1 MLQYSWG
8 LFCLIKNNAVFL
20 SNIIKYYLIKM
31 NTDIYIAIPL
41 IITLVINLFIPFVFS
56 LTCPDV
62 WFAPPQLICAAVYLA
77 ICILLGYTLKEAED
91 IGNNDIYY
99 FTWAL
104 IVFNLLWPLSLKRNN
119 KFSLVL
125 LFITLLCAYY
135 VYNEI
140 FLSKLTEGENTLYLN
155 LYSTYIVW
163 LGFMIT
169 MVFEFSSK
177 YYNVITV

>member
-1 MLQYSWG
+1 MSQ
-8 LFCLIKNNAVFL
+8 
-20 SNIIKYYLIKM
+20 
-31 NTDIYIAIPL
+31 DIYIAVPL
-41 IITLVINLFIPFVFS
+41 IITLGANLITPFIFS

-62 WFAPPQLICAAVYLA
+62 WFAPPALICALVYFA
-77 ICILLGYTLKEAED
+77 IAILLGFTLREAER
-91 IGNNDIYY
+91 INNQDIYG

-104 IVFNLLWPLSLKRNN
+104 IVFNLLWPMALKRHN
-119 KFSLVL
+119 KFSLIL

-163 LGFMIT
+163 LGFMVT
-169 MVFEFSSK
+169 MVFEFSSRHYK
-177 YYNVITV
+177 IIDV

>member
-1 MLQYSWG
+1 MSQ
-8 LFCLIKNNAVFL
+8 
-20 SNIIKYYLIKM
+20 
-31 NTDIYIAIPL
+31 DIYIALPL
-41 IITLVINLFIPFVFS
+41 IITLSLDLVFPFVFS

-62 WFAPPQLICAAVYLA
+62 WFAPPELICALVYFA
-77 ICILLGYTLKEAED
+77 ITILLGFTLKEAER
-91 IGNNDIYY
+91 IGNQDIYG

-104 IVFNLLWPLSLKRNN
+104 IFFNLLWPIALKRHN
-119 KFSLVL
+119 KYSLIL
-125 LFITLLCAYY
+125 LFATLLCAYY

-169 MVFEFSSK
+169 MVFEFASRK
-177 YYNVITV
+177 YKITSV

>member
-1 MLQYSWG
+1 MSQ
-8 LFCLIKNNAVFL
+8 
-20 SNIIKYYLIKM
+20 
-31 NTDIYIAIPL
+31 DIYIAVPL
-41 IITLVINLFIPFVFS
+41 IITLAANLITPFIFS
-56 LTCPDV
+56 LSCPDV
-62 WFAPPQLICAAVYLA
+62 WFAPPSFICALVYFA
-77 ICILLGYTLKEAED
+77 IAILLGFTLKEAER
-91 IGNNDIYY
+91 INNKDIYG

-104 IVFNLLWPLSLKRNN
+104 IVFNLLWPMALKRHN
-119 KFSLVL
+119 KFSLIL
-125 LFITLLCAYY
+125 LFVTLLCAYY

-177 YYNVITV
+177 HYKIINV